1 MKRVLLVEDDEA
13 ICRSTKKV
21 LAHNGYT
28 AKCVGRMADCPKA
41 VVDFEPDIIILDL
54 GLPDSQ
60 GTETLEAM
68 YGLVDH
74 HIPVIVFSAEPMWA
88 DECLRLGAQEYLVKG
103 DFTSMDIPGA
113 IMRAKSR
120 HRLSVAIDN
129 DRKASAG
136 EQSWPG
142 QPSTDPSK
150 VGDRLLSM
158 AGEIKLL
165 AAGG

>member
-1 MKRVLLVEDDEA
+1 MRVLIVEDDAE
-13 ICRSTKKV
+13 ICRATKIV
-21 LAHNGYT
+21 LAHNGY
-28 AKCVGRMADCPKA
+28 ASKCVSKMSECAGAVADFDP
-41 VVDFEPDIIILDL
+41 DFVILDL
-54 GLPDSQ
+54 GLPDSN
-60 GTETLEAM
+60 GIETLEAM

-88 DECLRLGAQEYLVKG
+88 AQCLGLGAQEYLVKG
-103 DFTSMDIPGA
+103 EFTSMDIPKA
-113 IMRAKSR
+113 LLRAEAR

-129 DRKASAG
+129 SKKAADG

-142 QPSTDPSK
+142 TPSTDPGK
-150 VGDRLLSM
+150 VGDRLLSL